1 MNRFACLVTVGWI
14 LLQVQVGLSQRID
27 REKLDQY
34 FSLLEKNNKF
44 MGSIAIAQHDTLI
57 YTRSTGYADV
67 EQGIKAHQGSKYR
80 IGSISK
86 TFTSVMV
93 LKALENN
100 KIQLTQSLETYF
112 PTIPNASAITIRHL
126 LQHRSGIHNFTDD
139 PDFLNWNTQPKS
151 KQEMIAIIAKGG
163 SDFAPGTKASYSN
176 SNYVLLTYI
185 LERLYQKPYASLL
198 EEQIVKPLQLRD
210 TYLGGKIQTQKQE
223 CKSYL
228 YQGAWKLESETDM
241 SIPAGAGGIV
251 STASDLV
258 KFSHALF
265 NGKLLQPAS
274 LELMK
279 TLQDN
284 FGLGLIQ
291 IPFYER
297 KAFGHTG
304 GIDGFS
310 SVFTYFSDGSISY
323 AMVSNGVNYNTNLIS
338 IAVMSAVFN
347 KPYQLPTFTTYVV
360 TAEDLAQYPGSYA
373 SKQMPLKITI
383 KQSNGALVAQASGQA
398 PFPLEP
404 VQRHRFRFEQAG
416 VVIEFNPSEK
426 SFILKQGGAQ
436 YTFTKE

>member
-1 MNRFACLVTVGWI
+1 
-14 LLQVQVGLSQRID
+14 
-27 REKLDQY
+27 
-34 FSLLEKNNKF
+34 
-44 MGSIAIAQHDTLI
+44 
-57 YTRSTGYADV
+57 
-67 EQGIKAHQGSKYR
+67 
-80 IGSISK
+80 
-86 TFTSVMV
+86 
-93 LKALENN
+93 
-100 KIQLTQSLETYF
+100 
-112 PTIPNASAITIRHL
+112 
-126 LQHRSGIHNFTDD
+126 
-139 PDFLNWNTQPKS
+139 
-151 KQEMIAIIAKGG
+151 
-163 SDFAPGTKASYSN
+163 
-176 SNYVLLTYI
+176 
-185 LERLYQKPYASLL
+185 
-198 EEQIVKPLQLRD
+198 
-210 TYLGGKIQTQKQE
+210 
-223 CKSYL
+223 L

-251 STASDLV
+251 STATDLV

-297 KAFGHTG
+297 KALGHTG
-304 GIDGFS
+304 GIDGFN

-373 SKQMPLKITI
+373 SKQIPLKITI

-416 VVIEFNPSEK
+416 VVIEFNPEEK
-426 SFILKQGGAQ
+426 SFVLKQGGGQ
-436 YTFTKE
+436 YTFVKE